1 MFCLSKGLCAPVGS
15 IVVGDTKFIDSLKRN
30 RKLMGGVMAKP
41 GLVAGAGLLALKNV
55 RGDLV
60 KDN

>member
-1 MFCLSKGLCAPVGS
+1 
-15 IVVGDTKFIDSLKRN
+15 VGDTKFIDSLKRN